1 MKFVRIRAADRTK
14 TSEARRE
21 MVEEVKWKGG
31 RRLLLY
37 LRDSKQTDPV
47 DEDLRSLKGD
57 RKKAPYIP
65 QRYQT

>member
-21 MVEEVKWKGG
+21 MVEEEKWKGG

-37 LRDSKQTDPV
+37 LRDPV